1 MQYRSTT
8 RILATYALAGPLI
21 GGLTILISF
30 IITTILPDLF
40 NDFGNKYG
48 HNRVQEFFG
57 VLGLTLTFSFLLGL
71 FPALVAGTTHALL
84 SRHFQDNRI
93 LSIATVCLFGT
104 TASALLMFFSF
115 KDASMTSLQAPIVST
130 LVLATYLS
138 RRHVV

>member
-1 MQYRSTT
+1 MQYPSTT
-8 RILATYALAGPLI
+8 RIVATYALAGPLI
-21 GGLTILISF
+21 GGLSIIIGL

-40 NDFGNKYG
+40 NDFGHEFG
-48 HNRVQEFFG
+48 RNRVSEFFG
-57 VLGLTLTFSFLLGL
+57 VVGLILIFSFLLGL

-93 LSIATVCLFGT
+93 LSIAMVCFIGT
-104 TASALLMFFSF
+104 TATAVLLFFSF
-115 KDASMTSLQAPIVST
+115 KDASMTLLLAPIVST